1 MMHEVL
7 WILVQICTEPKE
19 IVDKIFFEGNSIH
32 DRPSLISLLVEQALS
47 SHVEATY
54 ELAL

>member
-1 MMHEVL
+1 MMNEVL

-19 IVDKIFFEGNSIH
+19 VVDQIFFEGNSIH
-32 DRPSLISLLVEQALS
+32 DRQTSILILVEQALS